1 MRADTIWKHMG
12 QCDTRSDNHMIITH
26 DRNMSYDILIRS
38 YDLRS
43 RFGSSLC
50 LPRCTEAQVCCPCP
64 PLVTHWAMS
73 IDSKPVFSERLASLG
88 LRDLQAKFTEKG
100 WDTYANFAFA
110 SGYVPGHSAEELYV
124 RDILI
129 PLLGDADHVKRSA
142 LRRFHFES
150 YSLGASDLRRQIE
163 RGDDSAP
170 RKIPNVER
178 EDRKIKLEARL
189 VGQDMEGDMEPSN
202 SLIDFCVSMIDDNEV
217 KYPKWEKCTRKV
229 DELGGRSGLPEWKP
243 DSTGH
248 VRETRHDLRVAQ

>member
-1 MRADTIWKHMG
+1 M
-12 QCDTRSDNHMIITH
+12 
-26 DRNMSYDILIRS
+26 LIRS